1 MTVKRFKGYVL
12 NHKNIFGDWAYNG
25 FAPYYLVSEWAIIDE
40 WGNEAGGFY
49 KPLKNSY
56 YTEIINEYRGKEVKV
71 HLTGKHVKI

>member
-1 MTVKRFKGYVL
+1 MTKRFKQYFMTD
-12 NHKNIFGDWAYNG
+12 NNNFGSWAYNG

-40 WGNEAGGFY
+40 YGNESGGFY

-71 HLTGKHVKI
+71 HLTGKHVSI